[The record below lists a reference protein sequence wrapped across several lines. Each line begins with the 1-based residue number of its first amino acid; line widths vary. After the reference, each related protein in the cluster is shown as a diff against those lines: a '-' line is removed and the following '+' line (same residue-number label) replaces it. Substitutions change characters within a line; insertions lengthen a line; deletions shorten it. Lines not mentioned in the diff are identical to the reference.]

1 VHYISPVQGVQA
13 ILAADPATARLSASP
28 LLFPDA
34 AMRERLQV
42 FGPLSAGEEAR
53 FDERFA
59 TIVGA

>member
-1 VHYISPVQGVQA
+1 
-13 ILAADPATARLSASP
+13 
-28 LLFPDA
+28 
-34 AMRERLQV
+34 MRERLQV